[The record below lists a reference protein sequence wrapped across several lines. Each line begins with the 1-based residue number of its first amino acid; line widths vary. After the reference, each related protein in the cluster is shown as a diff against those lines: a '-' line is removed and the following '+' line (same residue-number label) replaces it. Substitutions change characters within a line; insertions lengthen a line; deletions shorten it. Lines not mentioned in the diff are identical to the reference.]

1 MHAWYIFQMKDE
13 AQIGWNL
20 FYPFIALQLNW
31 HEWTELKN
39 SISRKLLKRFLNKLC
54 ESQWVQKK
62 NLPPTATK
70 NLESNQKWFHSGNN
84 QDQKQSFNFN
94 FLSGQNEK
102 FLEVNSSTC

>member
-13 AQIGWNL
+13 AQIGGNL
-20 FYPFIALQLNW
+20 FFPFIALQLNW

-62 NLPPTATK
+62 KIATDSD
-70 NLESNQKWFHSGNN
+70 EEFRI
-84 QDQKQSFNFN
+84 QSKMIS
-94 FLSGQNEK
+94 LWQQSRSKTK
-102 FLEVNSSTC
+102 F